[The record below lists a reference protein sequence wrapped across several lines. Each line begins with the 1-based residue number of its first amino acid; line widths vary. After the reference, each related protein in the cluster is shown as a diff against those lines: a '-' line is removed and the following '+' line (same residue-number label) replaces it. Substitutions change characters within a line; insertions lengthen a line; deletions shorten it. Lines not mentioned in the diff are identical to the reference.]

1 MSAGERGKIHTGL
14 VLNDFG
20 PWAASGL
27 GRNGFPA
34 AFSSLLYSF
43 SFFSV
48 FPISFISFAKFT
60 QINLFKFLNSS
71 NLPSNILSQ

>member
-1 MSAGERGKIHTGL
+1 MWPPHVSGREGGKIRTGS

-48 FPISFISFAKFT
+48 FPISFISFAKFI
-60 QINLFKFLNSS
+60 QINSNLFLYSS
-71 NLPSNILSQ
+71 NIPH